1 MTETSLMENIDDA
14 VEVLNHLR
22 EAGVRVSLDDFGTGY
37 SSLEY
42 IQRLPLDVLKVDRS
56 FVRQIEERPET
67 QAIVRTVC
75 SLAHLLGL
83 EIVAEGVENLA
94 EEAVLAELRVPMIQG
109 FLYSRPLPPDH
120 IDADLPA
127 RLREWAFCDH
137 TVRERQFFE
146 VLDPE
151 TDPRFADNPLVVDGP
166 RLRYYAGAPVVMPGG
181 EIVGTLCLLDN
192 QPRPALDTRQRR
204 ILSRLADIVAR
215 ELELR
220 STLREALSLV
230 STRG

>member
-1 MTETSLMENIDDA
+1 MTEKQEQ
-14 VEVLNHLR
+14 
-22 EAGVRVSLDDFGTGY
+22 
-37 SSLEY
+37 
-42 IQRLPLDVLKVDRS
+42 QRLSALHALNVLDTPEEPAFERITELAALALEVDTVLISLLDQDRQWFKS
-56 FVRQIEERPET
+56 RRGLIDCSET
-67 QAIVRTVC
+67 
-75 SLAHLLGL
+75 
-83 EIVAEGVENLA
+83 
-94 EEAVLAELRVPMIQG
+94 P
-109 FLYSRPLPPDH
+109 
-120 IDADLPA
+120 
-127 RLREWAFCDH
+127 REWAFCDH